1 MHVLRLFVIGDL
13 VAALDVLPARPRARV
28 SSCSPKDFQR
38 TLSLLIRPAADA
50 QIVRFRAGRPFTGI
64 LPRGLSVPNRLLSP

>member
-13 VAALDVLPARPRARV
+13 VAALDVLPARPRSRV

-38 TLSLLIRPAADA
+38 TLQPIHPAATDA
-50 QIVRFRAGRPFTGI
+50 QIVRFRAGRPCRGI